1 MKKFR
6 FRLQVLLKAKE
17 HIEREKQKEHAT
29 ALKRVYDQRRRLGE
43 VSRHKQDTIDRQRHR
58 LSDRLSVMGMRIHAR
73 YVNRIKRD
81 LLAGDELLR
90 AFQKTA
96 GDKHQALLKAS
107 KERKVFEKLRDRR
120 RRHFDEMVRTLTT
133 KENDE
138 IGLNSF
144 RLKEGRG

>member
-29 ALKRVYDQRRRLGE
+29 ALKQVYDQRRRQGE
-43 VSRHKQDTIDRQRHR
+43 VSRHKLDTIDRQRHR
-58 LSDRLSVMGMRIHAR
+58 LSDRLSVAGMLIHAR
-73 YVNRIKRD
+73 YVNKLKRD

-90 AFQKTA
+90 AFQKMA
-96 GDKHQALLKAS
+96 GEKHQALLKAS

-120 RRHFDEMVRTLTT
+120 RRHFDEKVRMLTT

-138 IGLNSF
+138 IAINSF
-144 RLKEGRG
+144 LLKEG